1 MIELDTIKTAVI
13 GVGHQGRWHAEK
25 FAALQESELV
35 AVVDTDA
42 ELCRSVA
49 HDLGASAVDDYH
61 DLIDRVDA
69 VSIASPTSSHFD
81 IASTLLENNVHV
93 LVEKPITKSLAQA
106 AKLIELAENRGL
118 VLQVGHLERFNPAII
133 ALGQILDEPLFIEST
148 RIAPFSQRSVDVSV
162 ILDLMIHDIDLIHAI
177 VRSPVKRV
185 DASGGPIITDDID
198 IANARI
204 RFENDCVANVTA
216 SRAGFK
222 TECKL
227 RLFQRNAYVSI
238 DLYQKKSMIYRRTSS
253 SPTFNQDDISV
264 EEQTYGKS
272 DALMTQSKA
281 FLDSISDGE
290 PPIVSGQVGMR
301 ALDTALTIDKMMKRR

>member
-1 MIELDTIKTAVI
+1 MTSLATFKTAVI
-13 GVGHQGRWHAEK
+13 GVGHQGRWHADK

-49 HDLGASAVDDYH
+49 DDLGALAVDDYH

-93 LVEKPITKSLAQA
+93 LVEKPITTSLDQA
-106 AKLIELAENRGL
+106 VKLVELAEKRGL
-118 VLQVGHLERFNPAII
+118 VLQVGHLERFNPAIV

-148 RIAPFSQRSVDVSV
+148 RIAPFSQRNVDVSV
-162 ILDLMIHDIDLIHAI
+162 VLDLMIHDIDLIHAI
-177 VRSPVKRV
+177 VRSPVKSV
-185 DASGGPIITDDID
+185 DASGGPIISDEID

-204 RFENDCVANVTA
+204 RFENGCVANVTA
-216 SRAGFK
+216 NRVGFK
-222 TECKL
+222 TERKM
-227 RLFQRNAYVSI
+227 RLFQRNAYISI
-238 DLYQKKSMIYRRTSS
+238 DLYQKKSMIYRKTRN

-264 EEQTYGKS
+264 EEQTYEKS
-272 DALMTQSKA
+272 DALMTQIKA
-281 FLDSISDGE
+281 FLDSVSGGE

-301 ALDTALTIDKMMKRR
+301 ALDTALTIGKMMKHR